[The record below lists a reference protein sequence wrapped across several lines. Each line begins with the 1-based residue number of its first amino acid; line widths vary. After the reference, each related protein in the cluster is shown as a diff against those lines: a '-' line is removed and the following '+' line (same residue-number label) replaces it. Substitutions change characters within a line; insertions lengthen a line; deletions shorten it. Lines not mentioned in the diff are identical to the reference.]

1 MGIVAHK
8 HIAEVVDFRELSKQV
23 GVGLLQFLKLGLDLR
38 DVLLDELFV
47 AFQTLCLVILREV
60 IGIFVVL
67 TLLFPLDLWQTIPK

>member
-67 TLLFPLDLWQTIPK
+67 ALLFPLDLW